1 MWIHVPCRSV
11 ADMGESNWDL
21 KQSSQE
27 LKSSATWRT
36 KSLKAAS
43 WERVLG
49 TESLTMLL
57 SGLTLEPSMR
67 NLGVERWISSLED
80 SRANHT
86 PLPEESEEP
95 TTQENSQEMYSVLR
109 TNLGDQLSFLK
120 MSPTLSDS
128 IGTKSD
134 LSYEQWDT
142 ELKRSSLQREK
153 QAHRISDSDYSSWPT
168 ADTQNSRDGSVL
180 RKSAYGS
187 HSVSLHH
194 KVAYWRTVSAQEEE
208 GGVKDFN
215 KKVGLGGQVAQ
226 HKLRDQVA
234 HWATTTTNPATYSGA
249 NYGPNLIEQSKMFST
264 PTTQES
270 VHEEMELTET
280 NRRKTKDGTDSH
292 SLNLQDQVRVMN
304 WPTTAQRD
312 YKGGSIGTLKERNG
326 SMTRVSNT
334 TGVSHGMT
342 LDTAILIFPSTLQ
355 DQKITADGHTCSPK
369 CRRLNPRFAEWL
381 MGLPRG
387 WVSSSAQL
395 ETESFQPWLQKLGF
409 YVLEDLNE

>member
-43 WERVLG
+43 WERVLE
-49 TESLTMLL
+49 TESLTTLL

-86 PLPEESEEP
+86 PSPEESEEP

-142 ELKRSSLQREK
+142 ELKRSSLRREK

-168 ADTQNSRDGSVL
+168 TDTQNSRDGSVL

-194 KVAYWRTVSAQEEE
+194 KAAYWRTVSAQEEE

-215 KKVGLGGQVAQ
+215 KKVGLGGQGAQ

-234 HWATTTTNPATYSGA
+234 HWDQGT
-249 NYGPNLIEQSKMFST
+249 LFST
-264 PTTQES
+264 PT
-270 VHEEMELTET
+270 EEEEEE
-280 NRRKTKDGTDSH
+280 K
-292 SLNLQDQVRVMN
+292 VMN

-355 DQKITADGHTCSPK
+355 GQKITADGHTCSPK

-409 YVLEDLNE
+409 YVLEDLDE